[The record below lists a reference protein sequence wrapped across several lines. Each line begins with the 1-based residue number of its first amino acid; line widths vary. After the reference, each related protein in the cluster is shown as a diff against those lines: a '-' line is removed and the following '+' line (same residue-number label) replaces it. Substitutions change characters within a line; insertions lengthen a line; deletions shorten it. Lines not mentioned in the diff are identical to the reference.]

1 MYSTKKFIKI
11 NNKKAR
17 FNYQFLEEYSAGIVL
32 TGEEVKSIKS
42 SKISIQESY
51 CYFINNELWI
61 KNVYTTNDKDVQN
74 RKKKILLKKKEINK
88 LLKNKK
94 KGLTIIPTKIFTN
107 SKGIIKINI
116 ALTKNKKK
124 YNKREDIKKKEITKE
139 INLNKKY
146 YNFN

>member
-1 MYSTKKFIKI
+1 MHSAKKFIKI
-11 NNKKAR
+11 NNKQAR

-32 TGEEVKSIKS
+32 TGDEVKSIKS
-42 SKISIQESY
+42 NKISIQESY

-61 KNVYTTNDKDVQN
+61 KNIYTTNDKNIQN

-107 SKGIIKINI
+107 LKGIIKINI
-116 ALTKNKKK
+116 ALTKNKRK
-124 YNKREDIKKKEITKE
+124 YNKREDLKKKEITKE

-146 YNFN
+146 YNFS

>member
-1 MYSTKKFIKI
+1 MHSAKKFIKI

-32 TGEEVKSIKS
+32 TGDEVKSIKS
-42 SKISIQESY
+42 NKISMQESY

-61 KNVYTTNDKDVQN
+61 KNIYTTNDKNIQN